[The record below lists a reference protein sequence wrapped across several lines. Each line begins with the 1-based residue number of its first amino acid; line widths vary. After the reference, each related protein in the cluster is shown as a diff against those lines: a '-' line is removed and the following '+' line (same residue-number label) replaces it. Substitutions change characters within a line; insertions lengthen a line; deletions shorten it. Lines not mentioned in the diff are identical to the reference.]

1 MHDHCEIESFVV
13 RYRHIII
20 SYNKNYMSTLSVPL
34 TPQLEEFINSMV
46 RQGKAENKAQVVRQ
60 ALRQFEEEEAVNALL
75 QARKDVR
82 EGKVFY
88 GDLDEL
94 AKKIK

>member
-1 MHDHCEIESFVV
+1 
-13 RYRHIII
+13 
-20 SYNKNYMSTLSVPL
+20 MSTLSVPL
-34 TPQLEEFINSMV
+34 TPQLEAFINSMV
-46 RQGKAENKAQVVRQ
+46 KQGYAENKAQVVRR
-60 ALRQFEEEEAVNALL
+60 AIRKLEEDETVNALL

-94 AKKIK
+94 TKKIK